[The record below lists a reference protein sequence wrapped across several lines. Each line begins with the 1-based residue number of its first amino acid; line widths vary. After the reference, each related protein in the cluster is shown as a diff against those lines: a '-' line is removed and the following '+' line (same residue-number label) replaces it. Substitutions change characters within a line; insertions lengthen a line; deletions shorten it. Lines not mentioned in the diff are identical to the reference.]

1 MAKMACR
8 GCVGQRL
15 FLLLGQ
21 GAALG
26 VGLARSGQQLAHRG
40 ILAGVLELAHLVRF
54 GQHGK
59 LEVARQELAQRETAL
74 TERGIAL
81 EHAVELA
88 KSQLQ
93 GQTMQLEKAGRE
105 LERARSSLV
114 ALVQE
119 RDADRRQFDEQLGT
133 LAEERQRT
141 E

>member
-1 MAKMACR
+1 
-8 GCVGQRL
+8 
-15 FLLLGQ
+15 
-21 GAALG
+21 
-26 VGLARSGQQLAHRG
+26 
-40 ILAGVLELAHLVRF
+40 
-54 GQHGK
+54 
-59 LEVARQELAQRETAL
+59 
-74 TERGIAL
+74 L